1 MRLKRLEL
9 YGYKSFATRSIFE
22 FGEGITA
29 IVGPNGS
36 GKSNIADA
44 IRWVTGEQSYRIL
57 RAKST
62 SDMIFAGTRRRSRL
76 GMAEVLITLDNSGG
90 WLPIDYSEVT
100 IGRRAYRSGENEYL
114 INDNRVRYRDIVDL
128 LGVAGLAR
136 STYAVINQGMVDATL
151 SLRPEA
157 RRVLFE
163 EAAGIAPQLRKRAEA
178 LRRIQETERN
188 LERVSDILNELHPS
202 ARRLRHQAERA
213 EEYLLLRQDVQEL
226 QRIWYGHQWQ
236 RHQQDFER
244 AQDQL
249 RERQKQVESQHSYTR
264 SFQQKKKQID
274 AQWAEQRQAIGDLD
288 NKERALL
295 DSSAVARRERA
306 IATER
311 TRLYKEQQKL
321 LSTELQTLASRQNI
335 LQREIERSQ
344 KELAEH
350 ERVYLD
356 SQQQLEALRS
366 ELASMDSSRQDAEQ
380 RIHSEQD
387 TLTQV
392 TATVSESR
400 ARIEQLDE
408 RQAALTSEKRTAK
421 VCLDQIAERL
431 QSLKAQGRRLA
442 QKEQSLIDTQAS
454 LHQDRSKLEE
464 ELSTLHREI
473 AEAEDVAAKLR
484 AEQNQLVARHELL
497 TRLRQELTGYLPGVR
512 QVLGA
517 KNRLPGILGTVA
529 SLMDVPKEIEQA
541 IESAL
546 GSRLQNIVVK
556 RWEDAEKAIAHLKST
571 RKGWAT
577 FLPLDTIRSRSPINI
592 PSGDDIIGVASK
604 LVHFDGALQPVFDLL
619 LGRVLI
625 VRDLPAARRLLSRTG
640 VSLIVTLEGETL
652 HPSGALSGGTR
663 QRTTNLLAQERE
675 WRELPHAIATAETK
689 LEDAL
694 NNLAAQGDKASDLQA
709 RLSDNERQLKLLDVE
724 RDAARQALGDHAQ
737 NVRDLEREQKWQETQ
752 IAKARKELD
761 DLKARKELQAAKLSA
776 AEEEGATLIEHL
788 RLLQQQLASV
798 EDQAI
803 RQRAAELETRTAVA
817 QRTVHS
823 QKKLLESHQHNLEQ
837 LSKQIHDKKAQNTDL
852 SRRLE
857 DLAHVATTMDAQLAE
872 IVAKAGDVKQ
882 SVMSAREQL
891 ANLQREQ
898 RSVET
903 ERAKSTEQLR
913 DAEVEV
919 NSAILERDRIKN
931 RQTALAREIET
942 ELGPIDFPETIS
954 HQLHLNLDDS
964 TVELPYVANLPSG
977 LGEEIRHLKTRLRR
991 LGNINPEA
999 PHEYEQL
1006 LERQTFLESQASD
1019 LRGAIAALHEV
1030 IQELDII
1037 IEQDFGATVKAVD
1050 VAFRD
1055 YFGRL
1060 FDGGNARLVL
1070 TDPENLST
1078 TGVDIIAHP
1087 PGKRA
1092 QNLSLLSGGERALT
1106 AVALLFAL
1114 LKANPV
1120 PFCFLDEVD
1129 AALDE
1134 TNARRFRNLLLEHAQ
1149 ATQFIVITHNRTTVE
1164 AATTMYGV
1172 SMGEQGVSQSIS
1184 LKIESEEE

>member
-76 GMAEVLITLDNSGG
+76 GMAEVLITLDNSAG

-188 LERVSDILNELHPS
+188 LERVSDILNELRPS

-236 RHQQDFER
+236 RHQQEFER

-249 RERQKQVESQHSYTR
+249 RERQEQVESQRTYTR
-264 SFQQKKKQID
+264 SFQQKKERID
-274 AQWAEQRQAIGDLD
+274 AQWAEQRQEIDDLE
-288 NKERALL
+288 NEERALQ
-295 DSSAVARRERA
+295 DTSAVARRERA
-306 IATER
+306 VATER
-311 TRLYKEQQKL
+311 TRLYQEQQKL
-321 LSTELQTLASRQNI
+321 LSTELQTLASRQSI
-335 LQREIERSQ
+335 LQQEIERTE

-350 ERVYLD
+350 EHTYLTN
-356 SQQQLEALRS
+356 QQQLEALRG
-366 ELASMDSSRQDAEQ
+366 ELASADSSRQDAEQ
-380 RIHSEQD
+380 RIRSEQD
-387 TLTQV
+387 ALTQI
-392 TATVSESR
+392 TSAVSESR
-400 ARIEQLDE
+400 ARLDQLGE
-408 RQAALTSEKRTAK
+408 RQAALASESRSAQMRLAQMT
-421 VCLDQIAERL
+421 ERL
-431 QSLKAQGRRLA
+431 QSLEAQGKRLA
-442 QKEQSLIDTQAS
+442 HKEQALIDTHES
-454 LHQDRSKLEE
+454 LDQDRAKIEE
-464 ELSTLHREI
+464 ELSALHREI
-473 AEAEDVAAKLR
+473 AQAEEVAAKLR

-517 KNRLPGILGTVA
+517 RNRLPGILGTVA

-541 IESAL
+541 VESAL

-556 RWEDAEKAIAHLKST
+556 RWEDAEKAITHLKST

-577 FLPLDTIRSRSPINI
+577 FLPLDTIRPRSPISI
-592 PSGDDIIGVASK
+592 PSGDDTLGVASK
-604 LVHFDGALQPVFDLL
+604 LVHFDDTLQPVFDLL

-640 VSLIVTLEGETL
+640 LSLIVTLEGETV
-652 HPSGALSGGTR
+652 HPSGALSGGSR
-663 QRTTNLLAQERE
+663 QRRTNLLAQERE
-675 WRELPHAIATAETK
+675 WRELPQAIAATGAK

-694 NNLAAQGDKASDLQA
+694 NDLAVQGNKAGDLQA
-709 RLSDNERQLKLLDVE
+709 RLADNEQQLKLLGVE

-752 IAKARKELD
+752 IAKARKDLD

-776 AEEEGATLIEHL
+776 AEKERTTLIEHL

-798 EDQAI
+798 DDKAI

-823 QKKLLESHQHNLEQ
+823 QKKLLEE
-837 LSKQIHDKKAQNTDL
+837 KA
-852 SRRLE
+852 
-857 DLAHVATTMDAQLAE
+857 
-872 IVAKAGDVKQ
+872 
-882 SVMSAREQL
+882 
-891 ANLQREQ
+891 
-898 RSVET
+898 
-903 ERAKSTEQLR
+903 
-913 DAEVEV
+913 
-919 NSAILERDRIKN
+919 
-931 RQTALAREIET
+931 
-942 ELGPIDFPETIS
+942 
-954 HQLHLNLDDS
+954 
-964 TVELPYVANLPSG
+964 
-977 LGEEIRHLKTRLRR
+977 
-991 LGNINPEA
+991 
-999 PHEYEQL
+999 
-1006 LERQTFLESQASD
+1006 
-1019 LRGAIAALHEV
+1019 
-1030 IQELDII
+1030 
-1037 IEQDFGATVKAVD
+1037 
-1050 VAFRD
+1050 
-1055 YFGRL
+1055 
-1060 FDGGNARLVL
+1060 
-1070 TDPENLST
+1070 
-1078 TGVDIIAHP
+1078 
-1087 PGKRA
+1087 PGKP
-1092 QNLSLLSGGERALT
+1092 S
-1106 AVALLFAL
+1106 
-1114 LKANPV
+1114 
-1120 PFCFLDEVD
+1120 
-1129 AALDE
+1129 
-1134 TNARRFRNLLLEHAQ
+1134 
-1149 ATQFIVITHNRTTVE
+1149 TQ
-1164 AATTMYGV
+1164 
-1172 SMGEQGVSQSIS
+1172 S
-1184 LKIESEEE
+1184 